1 MFLVT
6 PFNPLKNSGPPSKI
20 IPKYGKWKFL
30 TFIKE
35 DIPQPSFKP
44 FKAPYVLLKKI
55 EVPPFL
61 PKWTFG
67 VLGQCSRPDFK
78 LIVSTSENIVN
89 NILNTCEKIL
99 NSINVKKRT
108 SITTEKTS

>member
-1 MFLVT
+1 MFLGT
-6 PFNPLKNSGPPSKI
+6 PFDPLKKFGPRLNVI
-20 IPKYGKWKFL
+20 LKYGKWKIL
-30 TFIKE
+30 YFIKE

-44 FKAPYVLLKKI
+44 FKAPHVLLKKM
-55 EVPPFL
+55 EGPPFL
-61 PKWTFG
+61 PNWTFG

-99 NSINVKKRT
+99 NSINVK
-108 SITTEKTS
+108 